1 MSLNDFEYVDE
12 PFYEELSAKGSTF
25 STFEEGDQELFEIS
39 IAKAILRKEEAYR
52 AIDALIDS
60 TGESWFELGEK
71 LERRRTLDLLDSFE
85 EKLVDSEEDAK
96 MVIHVLRE
104 MLLNDDKNEQE
115 S

>member
-1 MSLNDFEYVDE
+1 MSLNDFEYLDE
-12 PFYEELSAKGSTF
+12 PSYEELSTF
-25 STFEEGDQELFEIS
+25 STFTEEDHEVFEIS
-39 IAKAILRKEEAYR
+39 IAKALLKRDEAYK

-60 TGESWFELGEK
+60 AGESWFELGEK
-71 LERRRTLDLLDSFE
+71 LERKRTLDLLDNFE

-104 MLLNDDKNEQE
+104 MLLNDNNEEQE